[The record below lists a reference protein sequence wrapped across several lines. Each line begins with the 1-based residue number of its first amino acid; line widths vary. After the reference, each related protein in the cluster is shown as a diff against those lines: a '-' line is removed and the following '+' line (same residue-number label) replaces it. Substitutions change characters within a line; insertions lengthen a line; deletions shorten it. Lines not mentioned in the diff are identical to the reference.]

1 MGFSFKS
8 IRSKMIFG
16 FSLVLV
22 LVICLTLYNM
32 VILSKNNQT
41 VEAIVNRDFPIV
53 LGDEKIMRSI
63 YDRIGSAHAYVLT
76 GDPEHKEHFDE
87 AIKLSDESHEEI
99 LVRVP
104 MAGFDVVMQKT
115 ADWSDYIVKNV
126 IEEYDKGN
134 IDAARE
140 HLIIADSEVEALV
153 ADYEGGAVSRGNQ
166 ILELEEMLLTGG
178 KKTRV
183 IVSIVSVLVV
193 LIGIAIAS
201 ITSRLISKPLQTV
214 TNRMA
219 SMAEGDF
226 SGVPLETNLQDEIG
240 QLTAATNIMSDNM
253 QGLLKDIH
261 SVSETV
267 TRQSSGLTHSSN
279 EIKLGSDQ
287 VAETMQELAA
297 GSEVQ
302 ANRASD
308 LSEKMSS
315 FTMQVQKANENGTY
329 IQQSSDEVLQMTNE
343 GATLMSYSTDQM
355 AKIDQIVLDAV
366 EKVEGLDRHARK
378 ISELVSVIHD
388 IADQT
393 NLLALNATIEAA
405 RAGEQGKGFAVVAD
419 EVRKLAE
426 QSSDSVT
433 NITDIVNSIQNESN
447 LVATSLQAGYKE
459 VEEGTEQIQVT
470 GKTFEHIRESLTKM
484 VHSVND
490 VSESLA
496 VLQGDTVEMNDS
508 IQEIS
513 AVSEESAAGVEQT
526 SATSQQTNA
535 AMIEVASSSH
545 ELSKMAE
552 ELNGLVNRFK
562 L

>member
-166 ILELEEMLLTGG
+166 ILELEKMLLTGG

>member
-76 GDPEHKEHFDE
+76 GDPEHKEHFDK
-87 AIKLSDESHEEI
+87 ATKLSDESHEEI

>member
-1 MGFSFKS
+1 
-8 IRSKMIFG
+8 
-16 FSLVLV
+16 
-22 LVICLTLYNM
+22 M

-76 GDPEHKEHFDE
+76 GDPEHKEHFDK
-87 AIKLSDESHEEI
+87 ATKLSDESHEEI

>member
-76 GDPEHKEHFDE
+76 GDPEHKEHFDK
-87 AIKLSDESHEEI
+87 ATKLSDESHEEI

-193 LIGIAIAS
+193 LIGILIAS

-535 AMIEVASSSH
+535 AMIGVASSSH

>member
-378 ISELVSVIHD
+378 ISELVLVIHD